1 MTPTPSRP
9 VKIPAPPLAGEIV
22 IGYPEALLTRGLNT
36 EIAMRYR
43 RRHLWILVSLF
54 LCLLIAVPE
63 AQQPVKIHK
72 IGHLLVGTPTPQ
84 WAQLWDE
91 LRRLGYIEGHNLI
104 VERRYPQTR
113 KQLAASAADLLTRK
127 VEIIVTGGTPA
138 ALAAKQAS
146 AAIPIIFS
154 LGANPMQPG
163 ANPVERGLVASY
175 DRPGGNITGFVEA
188 IVPDKLEILKE
199 AIPSIVRVACPCR
212 AQVQWAIGIAAR
224 RLGLELQDLDVL
236 QLQHLDMQQ
245 PAHFTQF
252 VDAART
258 SGAHGILMPN
268 LQGYARFLPLVG
280 KLATESRIPAIGFA
294 RTFVESGGL
303 LSFGPKDGEGQIAVA
318 SMVHKILQGAK
329 PDDMSVV
336 QQRAFTL
343 AVNLKTA
350 ESLGLTLPPSL
361 LNHADE
367 VVR

>member
-1 MTPTPSRP
+1 
-9 VKIPAPPLAGEIV
+9 
-22 IGYPEALLTRGLNT
+22 
-36 EIAMRYR
+36 MRF
-43 RRHLWILVSLF
+43 RHLHISILVSVL
-54 LCLLIAVPE
+54 LGLLISQPE
-63 AQQPVKIHK
+63 AQQPVKVHV

-91 LRRLGYIEGHNLI
+91 LRRLGYVEGQNLV
-104 VERRYPQTR
+104 VERRYPETR
-113 KQLAASAADLLTRK
+113 QQLAQAAADLANRN

-138 ALAAKQAS
+138 ALAAKQAT

-163 ANPVERGLVASY
+163 ANPVERGLLA
-175 DRPGGNITGFVEA
+175 DWPGGNITGFVEA
-188 IVPDKLEILKE
+188 IVPDKKLEILKE

-212 AQVQWAIGIAAR
+212 AQVQSAIGIAAR

-258 SGAHGILMPN
+258 RGADGILMPN

-318 SMVHKILQGAK
+318 SIVHKILQGAK
-329 PDDMSVV
+329 PGDIPVV
-336 QQRAFTL
+336 QQRAFAL

-350 ESLGLTLPPSL
+350 ESL
-361 LNHADE
+361 
-367 VVR
+367 